1 MNKLVAMLYSF
12 MQRLSKA
19 ILAKCKEWR
28 VMLKCIAD
36 FYGAGIVVALVYVIF
51 VGLIAVVIWNFG
63 K

>member
-28 VMLKCIAD
+28 AMLICIAD
-36 FYGAGIVVALVYVIF
+36 FYGAGIVVAPSVCDICRAYSGGNLEF
-51 VGLIAVVIWNFG
+51 W
-63 K
+63 